1 MEAKAARESFGK
13 KLSKLRT
20 ERNKTKEFV
29 AESIGVSVELVTEW
43 ENGLSL
49 PDTKSLIDIT
59 ILYDLEP
66 VGLMEKLV
74 KQY

>member
-13 KLSKLRT
+13 KLSKLHT

-59 ILYDLEP
+59 MLYDLEP